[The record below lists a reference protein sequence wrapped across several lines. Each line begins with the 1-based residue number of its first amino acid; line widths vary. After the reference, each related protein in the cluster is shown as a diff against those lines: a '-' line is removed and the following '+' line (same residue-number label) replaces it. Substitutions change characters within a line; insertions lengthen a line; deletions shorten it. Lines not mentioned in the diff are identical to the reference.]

1 MKTNENLYNT
11 SDLPLA
17 TTLSLYFP
25 IESIDT
31 SDSKRVLFEFQQSQE
46 LNNLIDLYWRGEV
59 TVDPQ
64 KYFNQ
69 LKVIKSRIYSRI

>member
-1 MKTNENLYNT
+1 MDNDNYYKT

-25 IESIDT
+25 IESIDA
-31 SDSKRVLFEFQQSQE
+31 SDNKRVFFVFQQSQE
-46 LNNLIDLYWRGEV
+46 LNDVVDMFWRGEV

-64 KYFNQ
+64 KYFSQ
-69 LKVIKSRIYSRI
+69 LKVIKSRIYSRL